1 MNFPILSSLILLPII
16 GSLFLLFSKDKNS
29 NTGKYV
35 ALFTS
40 FVNFL
45 ISIYLWYQFD
55 PTTSDFQFVE
65 DREWLKGFINYKV
78 GIDGISIL
86 FIVLTSLITPLCII
100 SVNNTIKDR
109 LRDFLIAI
117 LVMESLMIGVFCSL
131 DLVIFYLFFE
141 AGLIPM
147 FLIIGIWGGTR
158 RVYSAFKFFL
168 YTLLGSVLML
178 IAIISIY
185 WISGTTDITQLY
197 ELGIDTKYQNLLWL
211 AFFSSFAV
219 KTPMWPVHTWLPD
232 AHVEA
237 PTAGSVLLAAI
248 LLKMAGYGF
257 IRFSLGLFPVASDL
271 FTPLVY
277 ALSLIAIVYTSLVA
291 LMQEDMKK
299 LIAYSSVAHMGFVTL
314 GIFTITQQGIEG
326 SIVQM
331 ISHGLVSAAL
341 FLCVGVVYDRM
352 HSRLIAT
359 YGGLV
364 SVMPKYSI
372 LFMLFTLAALG
383 LPGTSGFI
391 GEFLI
396 LMGAFK
402 DNFLVAV
409 IASLGVI
416 FGAAYMLWLYR
427 RVVFGEVK
435 NKELLKMPDLDKS
448 EKFIFIFLILL
459 GVTTFC
465 TYFIVKNKCL
475 FIKNIDPKDIIFKKP
490 NNIAILNA
498 PCGNVIIEL
507 YPNISPNAVQ
517 RFVTL
522 IRSNAYE
529 NIAFHR
535 VIENKLIQAGDLE
548 FGKKGNLDYG
558 KIGTGKS
565 GLGTI
570 KSEIDNNFNYTK
582 GSVGLARTFK
592 NDTEDSQFFIILQDE
607 PLFEGEYTPVGKVIY
622 GLEVLKKIKYGR
634 RSEYILRPD
643 FINWFKMLN

>member
-1 MNFPILSSLILLPII
+1 MNFPIISALILLPTI
-16 GSLFLLFSKDKNS
+16 GSLFLIFSKSNDQSNS
-29 NTGKYV
+29 TIKYV

-40 FVNFL
+40 IVNFL
-45 ISIYLWYQFD
+45 LSIYLWFLFD
-55 PTTSDFQFVE
+55 ETTSAFQFVE
-65 DREWLKGFINYKV
+65 DREWLIGIVNYKV
-78 GIDGISIL
+78 GVDGISIL
-86 FIVLTSLITPLCII
+86 FVILTTFITPLCLI
-100 SVNNTIKDR
+100 SVNNSVKKR

-117 LVMESLMIGVFCSL
+117 LIMESFMIGVFCSL

-147 FLIIGIWGGTR
+147 FLIIGIWGGPK

-178 IAIISIY
+178 VAIISIY
-185 WISGTTDITQLY
+185 WITGTTDVVKLY
-197 ELGIDTKYQNLLWL
+197 ELGIDSKYQNLLWL

-257 IRFSLGLFPVASDL
+257 IRFSLGLFPIASDL
-271 FTPLVY
+271 FTPLIY
-277 ALSLIAIVYTSLVA
+277 ALSLIAIIFTSLIA

-314 GIFTITQQGIEG
+314 GIFTIQQQGIEG
-326 SIVQM
+326 SIIQM

-352 HSRLIAT
+352 HSRLINT
-359 YGGLV
+359 YGGIV
-364 SVMPKYSI
+364 SIIPKYSV

-416 FGAAYMLWLYR
+416 LGAAYMLWLYK
-427 RVVFGEVK
+427 RVVFGKLVNNDL
-435 NKELLKMPDLDKS
+435 NKLTDLDKS
-448 EKFIFIFLILL
+448 E
-459 GVTTFC
+459 
-465 TYFIVKNKCL
+465 YFILISLALPTL
-475 FIKNIDPKDIIFKKP
+475 FF
-490 NNIAILNA
+490 
-498 PCGNVIIEL
+498 GF
-507 YPNISPNAVQ
+507 YP
-517 RFVTL
+517 
-522 IRSNAYE
+522 
-529 NIAFHR
+529 
-535 VIENKLIQAGDLE
+535 
-548 FGKKGNLDYG
+548 
-558 KIGTGKS
+558 
-565 GLGTI
+565 
-570 KSEIDNNFNYTK
+570 
-582 GSVGLARTFK
+582 
-592 NDTEDSQFFIILQDE
+592 E
-607 PLFEGEYTPVGKVIY
+607 PLFNTI
-622 GLEVLKKIKYGR
+622 EVSVNDLIEMYN
-634 RSEYILRPD
+634 SNL
-643 FINWFKMLN
+643 INK